1 MALREASVRLLRTMV
16 SDGTVSRE
24 AAEQALRES
33 CSTGRTAMEELVVQG
48 VLSEEEGHQALELE
62 LQVPWVRL
70 EDVTIDPAAVR
81 LVPEEFAHEHDLI
94 AIGLH
99 GDELTVAMSD
109 PLDVM
114 VCDEVQRL
122 TALRVRRVMA
132 SRAQIGEALV
142 RFYAETRA
150 LEQAV
155 RSVDRR
161 AAEVEQQRITRDDR
175 TRQDEANDNSP
186 VARLVRSSI
195 ERALHQRASDIHL
208 EPGPHEGVMRIR
220 VDGVLRDLLPLSMQA
235 YPAVV
240 SRLKILAGMDIS
252 ERRVPQDGRF
262 AAESD
267 GRDVDLRVSALP
279 TILGEKVVLRLLDKR
294 QAQFSLDDMGLP
306 ERERLLLEEAVTQP
320 HGLLIVTGPTGSG
333 KTTTLYAVLHRLNDT
348 GVNVVTCEDP
358 VEYQLDRIN
367 QVQLNTRAGLTFGA
381 FLRSALR
388 QDPDVIMVG
397 EMRDAETADLGIR
410 AAMTGHLVL
419 STLHT
424 NDAVGVA
431 ARLMDMGVAPYLV
444 ASTLIGVLS
453 QRLVRLICPNC
464 RERVLVRGK
473 EVARR
478 YPRLGLSEEVAA
490 FVGRGC
496 AACDHTGYSGRR
508 AVFELLV
515 PDEEL
520 RRLMAERSPG
530 SVLQEAARA
539 AGMTPLR
546 EAVVQRVLS
555 GETTLEEAA
564 RVTSS

>member
-1 MALREASVRLLRTMV
+1 MALREASVKLLRTMV
-16 SDGTVSRE
+16 ADGTVSRE
-24 AAEQALRES
+24 AAEQALRDS
-33 CSTGRTAMEELVVQG
+33 RGTGRTAIEELVAQG
-48 VLSEEEGHQALELE
+48 VFSEEEGQQALELE

-70 EDVTIDPAAVR
+70 ADATVDPAAVR
-81 LVPEEFAHEHDLI
+81 LIPEEFAREHELI

-99 GDELTVAMSD
+99 DDELTVAMSD

-114 VCDEVQRL
+114 VSDEVQRL

-132 SRAQIGEALV
+132 SRDQVRQALA
-142 RFYAETRA
+142 RLYGQSDA
-150 LEQAV
+150 LEQAA
-155 RSVDRR
+155 RTVDRR
-161 AAEVEQQRITRDDR
+161 AAEAELQRTARQAKPKQQ
-175 TRQDEANDNSP
+175 EANDDSP
-186 VARLVRSSI
+186 VARMVRSSI

-208 EPGPHEGVMRIR
+208 EPGLREGVLRIR

-240 SRLKILAGMDIS
+240 SRLKILSGMDIS

-262 AAESD
+262 AVD
-267 GRDVDLRVSALP
+267 GEGRAVDLRVSTLP

-333 KTTTLYAVLHRLNDT
+333 KTTTLYAVLQRLNDT
-348 GVNVVTCEDP
+348 GVNILTCEDP

-397 EMRDAETADLGIR
+397 EMRDAETAELGIR

-424 NDAVGVA
+424 NNAVGVA
-431 ARLMDMGVAPYLV
+431 SRLMDMGVAPYLV
-444 ASTLIGVLS
+444 ATTLIGALS

-464 RERVLVRGK
+464 REQVRVSGEELQ
-473 EVARR
+473 RR
-478 YPRLGLSEEVAA
+478 YPRLGLSEDLVVS
-490 FVGRGC
+490 VGHGC
-496 AACDHTGYSGRR
+496 ATCDRTGYSGRR
-508 AVFELLV
+508 AVFELLI
-515 PDEEL
+515 PTEDL
-520 RRLMAERSPG
+520 RRLIADRAPG
-530 SVLQEAARA
+530 SALREAARA

-546 EAVVQRVLS
+546 DAVVTRVQS
-555 GETTLEEAA
+555 GETTLEEAV